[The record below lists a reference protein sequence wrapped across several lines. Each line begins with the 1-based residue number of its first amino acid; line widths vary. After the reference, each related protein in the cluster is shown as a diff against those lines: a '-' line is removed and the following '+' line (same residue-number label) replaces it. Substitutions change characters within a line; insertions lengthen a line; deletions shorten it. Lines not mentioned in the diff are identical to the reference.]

1 MTPQWLVDF
10 SEETRFIEHLVNLFS
25 ELMSRSGYCLET
37 PETLPFVYRFDRIF
51 WAQKWFLGSISF
63 GSVGES

>member
-25 ELMSRSGYCLET
+25 ELMSGSGYCLET

-51 WAQKWFLGSISF
+51 LAQK
-63 GSVGES
+63 